1 MHDSR
6 RAPIEDRFELS
17 NPIFGDRLCFWFGAM
32 LGNFGDYCHQK
43 EKTSRLLSIVISCFN
58 AAATL
63 GSTIKSALE
72 QRGVTPE
79 LVVVDD
85 GSTDDSIGIAFT
97 VEPRLRVLIGPNR
110 GVSAARNRGID
121 ETTSARIVFL
131 DADDVPV
138 PATLRLRLE
147 AAEPTGADV
156 VVCDWQQFLDQADGK
171 ADGAVTSV
179 DFAALEADAE
189 IGCATHFEWR
199 RQHPCID
206 PAFSRKLGGSARR
219 SPKIGVR
226 PSTTIR
232 LATPD
237 AGHRQGFMD
246 EN

>member
-1 MHDSR
+1 
-6 RAPIEDRFELS
+6 
-17 NPIFGDRLCFWFGAM
+17 M

-43 EKTSRLLSIVISCFN
+43 EETPRLLSIVIPCFN

-72 QRGVTPE
+72 QRGVMPE

-85 GSTDDSIGIAFT
+85 GSTDNSIGIARTF
-97 VEPRLRVLIGPNR
+97 EPRLRVLTGPNR

-121 ETTSARIVFL
+121 ETTGEWIVFP
-131 DADDVPV
+131 DAYDLLVFG
-138 PATLRLRLE
+138 TSRLRLE

-156 VVCDWQQFLDQADGK
+156 VCDWQEFPDRADGT

-189 IGCATHFEWR
+189 IGCATHFECR
-199 RQHPCID
+199 RQHSCID
-206 PAFSRKLGGSARR
+206 AAFSRKLAGSARR
-219 SPKIGVR
+219 APKIGVR

-232 LATPD
+232 LTTLTQVIAKVSWIKID
-237 AGHRQGFMD
+237 NQGGNWGLIPCM
-246 EN
+246 EPGI